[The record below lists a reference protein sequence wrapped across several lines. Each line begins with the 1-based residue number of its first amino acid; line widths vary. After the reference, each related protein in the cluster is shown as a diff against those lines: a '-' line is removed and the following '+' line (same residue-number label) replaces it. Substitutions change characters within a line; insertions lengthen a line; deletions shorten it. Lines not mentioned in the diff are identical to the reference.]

1 MAAATDEDASQT
13 TAQLGACI
21 EADTCAKVAPPFSN
35 LPPLTIC
42 SCQLHQ
48 LQGKGQKRWLT
59 CWWGSWRVKVAAEP
73 SCHDW
78 GQRLS

>member
-1 MAAATDEDASQT
+1 MEHLVAGAVEGLKARMTRQSQLRRAMHNAVMSTFTCVAS
-13 TAQLGACI
+13 
-21 EADTCAKVAPPFSN
+21 S
-35 LPPLTIC
+35 
-42 SCQLHQ
+42 
-48 LQGKGQKRWLT
+48 GKQHGVKGRKGKSFT